1 MSCLLRQ
8 CRSAEGRRLTQSW
21 KNHDDQFSLQTLV
34 TQATSSDYDCI
45 RLDAMGGSAGLQDP
59 ESEHKAQRSHK
70 CRSTRPAE
78 LREPLCLT
86 MAPRCRGGT
95 TACTSVL
102 LFFSACFR
110 PRFPGAVHR
119 AAGTTTPVLSASTA
133 PIIAEGTFPV
143 LVVPSLTP
151 SAPRSEPLLGSV
163 ANLLLAS
170 YPIFDLYLT
179 SVPTI
184 LGIAAR

>member
-21 KNHDDQFSLQTLV
+21 KNHDDQFSLQTLA
-34 TQATSSDYDCI
+34 TQATSSDHVG
-45 RLDAMGGSAGLQDP
+45 LDAMGGSAGLQDP
-59 ESEHKAQRSHK
+59 ESQHKAQRNRM

-78 LREPLCLT
+78 LRVPLCLT

-119 AAGTTTPVLSASTA
+119 AAGTTTPVLSASTV

-143 LVVPSLTP
+143 LAVPRLTP
-151 SAPRSEPLLGSV
+151 SAPRSKPLLGSV

-179 SVPTI
+179 SVSTI